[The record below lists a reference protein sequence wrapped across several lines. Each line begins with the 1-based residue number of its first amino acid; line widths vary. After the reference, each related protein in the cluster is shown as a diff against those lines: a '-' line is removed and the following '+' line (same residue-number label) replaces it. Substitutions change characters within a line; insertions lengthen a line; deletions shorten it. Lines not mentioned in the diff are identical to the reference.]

1 MASQYPGYSQRY
13 PQDPQDREDTR
24 TRSGEDRTWGRDPLS
39 QHEYAAPAEGRQ
51 SSEYGRGRSDRP
63 QYPMSGGY
71 VGQDDAF
78 ATESN
83 PEGFRPDARSEAW
96 RRERERELRSHE
108 LRDRYESQQRQH
120 PTQPRERS
128 HYEATFGG
136 FERAPDFRDA
146 GRVTRASQSSF
157 MPDTFDERSDMNY
170 DQWVRGQQGDF
181 RRADQRGAGV
191 QDWQEA
197 YGSRTHYAGAGLE
210 RGPLARDRKGPKG
223 YTRSDDRLREDI
235 CERLTFANHL
245 DVSDVS
251 VTVQDG
257 KVTLEGTV
265 PDRRS
270 KHAIED
276 VVDESWGV
284 REIDNRV
291 RIARQGSFEED
302 QSMSRVNEEVSE
314 GLGASRSQAA
324 ASLANDTAGG
334 PVSMG
339 SPSVTAQGDT
349 NELSDKKK

>member
-1 MASQYPGYSQRY
+1 
-13 PQDPQDREDTR
+13 
-24 TRSGEDRTWGRDPLS
+24 
-39 QHEYAAPAEGRQ
+39 
-51 SSEYGRGRSDRP
+51 
-63 QYPMSGGY
+63 MSGGY

-96 RRERERELRSHE
+96 RREREREMRSNE
-108 LRDRYESQQRQH
+108 LRDRYESQQRH
-120 PTQPRERS
+120 RPTQSRERS
-128 HYEATFGG
+128 HYEAAFGG

-157 MPDTFDERSDMNY
+157 MPDTFDERSDMSY

-181 RRADQRGAGV
+181 RRSDQRGAGG
-191 QDWQEA
+191 QDWQDA
-197 YGSRTHYAGAGLE
+197 YQTRTHYAGAGLE
-210 RGPLARDRKGPKG
+210 RGSQARERKGPKG

-235 CERLTFANHL
+235 CERLTFAHHL

-291 RIARQGSFEED
+291 RIARQGSFEES
-302 QSMSRVNEEVSE
+302 QSMSRVSEQVSE

-324 ASLANDTAGG
+324 ASLASDAAGG
-334 PVSMG
+334 PTSIG
-339 SPSVTAQGDT
+339 ASSASTQGDASA
-349 NELSDKKK
+349 LPDRKK